1 MQHPRLSPVLRRF
14 VSTAPVAASLV
25 LLTSVVAPTSTQT
38 AIANGD
44 TRTINLYHAH
54 RKDSISVT
62 FRRNGSYD
70 SDGLSQLNHF
80 LRDWRNEQ
88 ATRMDPRLFDV
99 IWESQRGAGSSSPV
113 IVLSAYRSPTTNA
126 MLRARSR
133 AVARESLHM
142 HGRAMDM
149 RMPDAN
155 MHRVREVALR
165 LQRGGVGWYGSANFV
180 HLDVG
185 SVRAWPRL
193 SYDHLARLFPDG
205 KSVHISSDGRVLPGY
220 EEARAV
226 IAARGGEYV
235 PTLAQVKE
243 KSFLARLF
251 GWDEDEDEIATIRG
265 RGGRAVASANRGTPA
280 PAASAT
286 VPDENSSAAAFF
298 AADQNRRTGA
308 TPAPVRVAAA
318 PVPAPVAAAPAT
330 RAEPARPETTRTAAN
345 ARRQVEQD
353 DDDEVP
359 VPPRRPSQ
367 EQIAALITKA
377 TPNVPVPPQRPEA
390 LAVVA
395 EARRAP
401 EEPSQVDSPAAAAP
415 VPPIRLSAIPTKP
428 PALPPVITRG
438 APTTAASAT
447 AAAGLLAYAPTTQ
460 PSGEPTI
467 RKAVPRKPGT
477 VARSVPALA
486 KVVGVR
492 SAQTPEVA
500 PLFAARLDRSNFTG
514 LTSARRISEQTPG
527 SLMGS
532 SITPLRAAARH
543 DPSRLLFAPADA
555 PAAGFTSNTNP
566 SRADAF
572 GMPALRQA
580 SNAAAGPN
588 ASN

>member
-54 RKDSISVT
+54 RKDSLSVT

-80 LRDWRNEQ
+80 LRDWRNDQ

-126 MLRARSR
+126 MLRSRSR
-133 AVARESLHM
+133 AVAKESQHM

-165 LQRGGVGWYGSANFV
+165 LQRGGVGWYGSSNFV

-226 IAARGGEYV
+226 IAARGGDYV

-251 GWDEDEDEIATIRG
+251 GWEEDEEDVAPVRG
-265 RGGRAVASANRGTPA
+265 RGGRAVASANRGTTVAAA
-280 PAASAT
+280 PAAA
-286 VPDENSSAAAFF
+286 PDENSSAAAFF
-298 AADQNRRTGA
+298 AADQNRRNGV

-318 PVPAPVAAAPAT
+318 PVPASVAAAPAA
-330 RAEPARPETTRTAAN
+330 RAEPPRPETARPAPT
-345 ARRQVEQD
+345 ARREVEQD
-353 DDDEVP
+353 DGEVP
-359 VPPRRPSQ
+359 MPPRRPSQ

-377 TPNVPVPPQRPEA
+377 TPHVPVPPQRPEA

-401 EEPSQVDSPAAAAP
+401 EEPSQVDSPAAEAP

-438 APTTAASAT
+438 SPTVAASAT

-492 SAQTPEVA
+492 SAQAPEVA

-514 LTSARRISEQTPG
+514 LTSARRISDQTPG

-543 DPSRLLFAPADA
+543 DPSRLIFAPADA
-555 PAAGFTSNTNP
+555 PSAGFTSSANP

-572 GMPALRQA
+572 GVPALRQA
-580 SNAAAGPN
+580 SNAGAGSN